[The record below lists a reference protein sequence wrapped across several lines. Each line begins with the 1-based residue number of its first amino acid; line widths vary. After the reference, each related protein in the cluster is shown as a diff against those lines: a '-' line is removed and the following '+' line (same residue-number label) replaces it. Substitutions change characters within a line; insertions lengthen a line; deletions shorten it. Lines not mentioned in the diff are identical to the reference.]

1 MSLPRSRSRGA
12 GRRYLMLPRWPHLG
26 LQPWPRGGAMGR
38 PGPAPRSSSSPA
50 FSGPCPFSLLRPSL
64 GREVGGVGQHTRKG
78 GRAGAQVS
86 SSTAAGVQRGLR
98 RSSPQKRHTRR
109 CRCRHRR
116 RADPGRPARPRPPR
130 STPPSTSGAP
140 RRSSLRGPIVGCS
153 SRTRPRG
160 SVRPGKRCLCR
171 SLPRPLS

>member
-1 MSLPRSRSRGA
+1 
-12 GRRYLMLPRWPHLG
+12 
-26 LQPWPRGGAMGR
+26 MGR
-38 PGPAPRSSSSPA
+38 PGPAPRSSGSPA
-50 FSGPCPFSLLRPSL
+50 FSGPRPFSLLRPSL
-64 GREVGGVGQHTRKG
+64 GRQVGGVGQHTGKG

-86 SSTAAGVQRGLR
+86 SSSAAGVQRGLR
-98 RSSPQKRHTRR
+98 RSSRLKRHTRRR

-116 RADPGRPARPRPPR
+116 RADPERPARPRPLR

-160 SVRPGKRCLCR
+160 SVRPGKRCLCK